1 MSSKVNPTELAL
13 QALRETTEL
22 ELIGDFVSEAEIE
35 KNVVEVRFAGTLKQY
50 QHWHWVVT
58 LTQADKRSPLTV
70 SEINLLASEDAQ
82 LAPQWVPWAERLAE
96 FRRQLRA
103 EGKAN
108 SDAEADALIEGMHS
122 GFTNH
127 EPGEDSQQNSDDG
140 GVKPPVKTRVRQRRV
155 KRNEENQDQDPQ
167 SSTDQDS

>member
-1 MSSKVNPTELAL
+1 MSSKVNPTDLAL
-13 QALRETTEL
+13 EALRETTEHS
-22 ELIGDFVSEAEIE
+22 LIGEFVSELETE
-35 KNVVEVRFAGTLKQY
+35 KNVFEVRFDCTLKQY

-70 SEINLLASEDAQ
+70 SEINLLASENAQ

-140 GVKPPVKTRVRQRRV
+140 GVKPPVKARVRQRRV
-155 KRNEENQDQDPQ
+155 KRNEENQSHDPEAG
-167 SSTDQDS
+167 SDQDS

>member
-1 MSSKVNPTELAL
+1 MSSKVSATELAL
-13 QALRETTEL
+13 AALRETTETA
-22 ELIGDFVSEAEIE
+22 LIGEFVSEAETE
-35 KNVVEVRFAGTLKQY
+35 KNVIEVRFSCTLNQY

-70 SEINLLASEDAQ
+70 SEVNLLASADAQ

-127 EPGEDSQQNSDDG
+127 EPGEDSKQNSDDG

-155 KRNEENQDQDPQ
+155 KRQEDNQDQDPD
-167 SSTDQDS
+167 SGSDQDS

>member
-1 MSSKVNPTELAL
+1 MSSKVSSTDLAL
-13 QALRETTEL
+13 AALRETTEAG
-22 ELIGDFVSEAEIE
+22 LIGEFVSESEIE
-35 KNVVEVRFAGTLKQY
+35 KNVVEVRFSCTLKQY

-58 LTQADKRSPLTV
+58 LTQTDKRSPLTV

-127 EPGEDSQQNSDDG
+127 EQGEESQQNSDDG
-140 GVKPPVKTRVRQRRV
+140 GVKPPVKARVRQRRV
-155 KRNEENQDQDPQ
+155 KRNEENQHQDPESGSDPQ
-167 SSTDQDS
+167 S

>member
-1 MSSKVNPTELAL
+1 MSSKVSATELAL
-13 QALRETTEL
+13 AALRETAETA
-22 ELIGDFVSEAEIE
+22 LIGEFVSETETE
-35 KNVVEVRFAGTLKQY
+35 KNVFEVRYACALNQY

-58 LTQADKRSPLTV
+58 LTQVDKRSPLTV
-70 SEINLLASEDAQ
+70 SEINLLASAEAQ

-127 EPGEDSQQNSDDG
+127 EPGEDSKQNTDDG

-155 KRNEENQDQDPQ
+155 KRQEDNQDQSPEAG
-167 SSTDQDS
+167 SDQDS

>member
-22 ELIGDFVSEAEIE
+22 GLIGDFISESEIE
-35 KNVVEVRFAGTLKQY
+35 KNVVEVRFACTLKQY

-58 LTQADKRSPLTV
+58 LTQTDKRNPLTV
-70 SEINLLASEDAQ
+70 SEINLLASEDAA

-127 EPGEDSQQNSDDG
+127 EPGEDSKQNSDDG

-167 SSTDQDS
+167 SGSDQDS

>member
-13 QALRETTEL
+13 EALRETTEL
-22 ELIGDFVSEAEIE
+22 SLIGDFVSEVETE
-35 KNVVEVRFAGTLKQY
+35 KNVVEVRFTCTLKQY
-50 QHWHWVVT
+50 QNWHWVVT
-58 LTQADKRSPLTV
+58 LTQADKRNPLTV

-127 EPGEDSQQNSDDG
+127 EQGEDSQQNSDDG
-140 GVKPPVKTRVRQRRV
+140 GVKPPVKARVRQRRV
-155 KRNEENQDQDPQ
+155 KRNEENQDQDPE
-167 SSTDQDS
+167 SGSDQDS

>member
-22 ELIGDFVSEAEIE
+22 GLIGDFISESEIE
-35 KNVVEVRFAGTLKQY
+35 KNVVEVRFACTLKQY

-58 LTQADKRSPLTV
+58 LTQTDKRNPLTV
-70 SEINLLASEDAQ
+70 SEINLLASEDAA

-122 GFTNH
+122 VFTNH
-127 EPGEDSQQNSDDG
+127 EPGQDSKQDSNDG

-167 SSTDQDS
+167 SGSDQDS

>member
-1 MSSKVNPTELAL
+1 MSSKVSATELAL
-13 QALRETTEL
+13 AALRETTETA
-22 ELIGDFVSEAEIE
+22 LIGEFVSEAETE
-35 KNVVEVRFAGTLKQY
+35 KNVIEVRFSCTLNQY

-58 LTQADKRSPLTV
+58 LTQSDKRSPLTV
-70 SEINLLASEDAQ
+70 SEIILLASADAQ

-127 EPGEDSQQNSDDG
+127 EPGEDSKQNSDDG

-155 KRNEENQDQDPQ
+155 KRQEDNQDQDPD
-167 SSTDQDS
+167 SGSDQDS

>member
-1 MSSKVNPTELAL
+1 MSSKVSATELAL
-13 QALRETTEL
+13 AALRETTETA
-22 ELIGDFVSEAEIE
+22 LIGEFVSEAETE
-35 KNVVEVRFAGTLKQY
+35 KNVFEVRFSCTLNQY

-58 LTQADKRSPLTV
+58 LTQVDKRSPLTV
-70 SEINLLASEDAQ
+70 SEINLLASADAQ

-127 EPGEDSQQNSDDG
+127 EPGEDSKQNSDDG

-155 KRNEENQDQDPQ
+155 KRQEDNQDQDPD
-167 SSTDQDS
+167 SGSDQDS

>member
-22 ELIGDFVSEAEIE
+22 ALIGDFVSESEIE
-35 KNVVEVRFAGTLKQY
+35 KNVVEVRFACTLKQY

-58 LTQADKRSPLTV
+58 LTQSDKRNPLTV
-70 SEINLLASEDAQ
+70 SEINLLASEDAA

-127 EPGEDSQQNSDDG
+127 EPGQNSKQDSNDG

-167 SSTDQDS
+167 SGSDQDS

>member
-22 ELIGDFVSEAEIE
+22 GLIGEFISQTETE
-35 KNVVEVRFAGTLKQY
+35 KNVVEVRFGCTLKQY

-58 LTQADKRSPLTV
+58 LTQTDKRNPLTV

-127 EPGEDSQQNSDDG
+127 EPGQDSKQDSNDG

-155 KRNEENQDQDPQ
+155 KRNEDNQDQDPQ
-167 SSTDQDS
+167 SGSDQDS

>member
-1 MSSKVNPTELAL
+1 MSSKVSATELAL
-13 QALRETTEL
+13 AALRETTETA
-22 ELIGDFVSEAEIE
+22 LIGEFVSEAETE
-35 KNVVEVRFAGTLKQY
+35 KNVIEVRFSCTLNQY

-58 LTQADKRSPLTV
+58 LTQSDKRSPLTV
-70 SEINLLASEDAQ
+70 SEINLLASADAQ

-127 EPGEDSQQNSDDG
+127 EPGEDSKQNSYDG

-155 KRNEENQDQDPQ
+155 KRQEDNQDQDPD
-167 SSTDQDS
+167 SGSDQDS

>member
-1 MSSKVNPTELAL
+1 MSSKVSATELAL
-13 QALRETTEL
+13 AALRETTETA
-22 ELIGDFVSEAEIE
+22 LIGEFVSEAETE
-35 KNVVEVRFAGTLKQY
+35 KNVIEVRFSCTLNQY

-70 SEINLLASEDAQ
+70 SEINLLASADAQ

-127 EPGEDSQQNSDDG
+127 EPGEDSKQNSDDG

-155 KRNEENQDQDPQ
+155 KRQEDNQDQDPD
-167 SSTDQDS
+167 SGSDQDS

>member
-22 ELIGDFVSEAEIE
+22 ALIGDFVSESEIE
-35 KNVVEVRFAGTLKQY
+35 KNVIEIRFACTLKQY
-50 QHWHWVVT
+50 QHWNWVVT
-58 LTQADKRSPLTV
+58 LTQIDKRNPLTV
-70 SEINLLASEDAQ
+70 SEINLLASEDAA

-122 GFTNH
+122 GFANH
-127 EPGEDSQQNSDDG
+127 EPGQDSQQDSNDG

-155 KRNEENQDQDPQ
+155 KRNEANQDQDPQ
-167 SSTDQDS
+167 SGSDQDS

>member
-22 ELIGDFVSEAEIE
+22 GLIGEFVSESEIE
-35 KNVVEVRFAGTLKQY
+35 KNVVEVHFACTLKQY

-58 LTQADKRSPLTV
+58 LTQPDKRNPLTV
-70 SEINLLASEDAQ
+70 SEINLLASEDSQ

-127 EPGEDSQQNSDDG
+127 EPGQDSKQDSNDG

-155 KRNEENQDQDPQ
+155 KRNEDNQDQDPQ
-167 SSTDQDS
+167 SGSDQDS

>member
-1 MSSKVNPTELAL
+1 MSSKVSATELAL
-13 QALRETTEL
+13 AALRETTETA
-22 ELIGDFVSEAEIE
+22 LIGEFVSEAETE
-35 KNVVEVRFAGTLKQY
+35 KNVIEVRFACTLNQY

-58 LTQADKRSPLTV
+58 LTQVDKRSPLTV
-70 SEINLLASEDAQ
+70 SEINLLASADAQ

-127 EPGEDSQQNSDDG
+127 EPGEDSKQNSDDG

-155 KRNEENQDQDPQ
+155 KRQEDNQDQDPD
-167 SSTDQDS
+167 SGSDQDS

>member
-13 QALRETTEL
+13 QALGETTEL

-35 KNVVEVRFAGTLKQY
+35 KNVLEVRFACTLKQY

>member
-1 MSSKVNPTELAL
+1 MSSKVSATELAL
-13 QALRETTEL
+13 AALRETTETA
-22 ELIGDFVSEAEIE
+22 LIGEFVSEAETE
-35 KNVVEVRFAGTLKQY
+35 KNVIEVRFSCTLNQY

-58 LTQADKRSPLTV
+58 LTQSDKRSPLTV
-70 SEINLLASEDAQ
+70 SEINLLASADAQ

-127 EPGEDSQQNSDDG
+127 EPGEDSKQNSDDG

-155 KRNEENQDQDPQ
+155 KRQEDNQDQDPD
-167 SSTDQDS
+167 SGSDQDS

>member
-35 KNVVEVRFAGTLKQY
+35 KNVVEVRFACTLKQY

-140 GVKPPVKTRVRQRRV
+140 GVKPPVKTRVRHRRV

>member
-13 QALRETTEL
+13 QVLRETTEL

-35 KNVVEVRFAGTLKQY
+35 KNVVEVRFACMLKQY

-127 EPGEDSQQNSDDG
+127 EPGDDSQKNSDDG
-140 GVKPPVKTRVRQRRV
+140 SVKPPVKTRVRQRRV

>member
-1 MSSKVNPTELAL
+1 MSSKVSATELAL
-13 QALRETTEL
+13 AALRETTETA
-22 ELIGDFVSEAEIE
+22 LIGQFVSEAETE
-35 KNVVEVRFAGTLKQY
+35 KNVIEVRFACTLNQY

-58 LTQADKRSPLTV
+58 LTQSDKRSPLTV
-70 SEINLLASEDAQ
+70 SEINLLASADAQ

-127 EPGEDSQQNSDDG
+127 EPGEDSKQNSDDG

-155 KRNEENQDQDPQ
+155 KRQEDNQDQDPD
-167 SSTDQDS
+167 SGSDQDS

>member
-1 MSSKVNPTELAL
+1 MSSKVSATELAL
-13 QALRETTEL
+13 AALRETTETA
-22 ELIGDFVSEAEIE
+22 LIGEFVSEAETE
-35 KNVVEVRFAGTLKQY
+35 KNVIEVRFSCTLNQY
-50 QHWHWVVT
+50 QHWHWVVI

-70 SEINLLASEDAQ
+70 SEINLLASADAQ

-127 EPGEDSQQNSDDG
+127 EPGEDSKQNSNDG

-167 SSTDQDS
+167 SGSDQDS

>member
-22 ELIGDFVSEAEIE
+22 GLIGEFLSEAEIE
-35 KNVVEVRFAGTLKQY
+35 KNVIEVRFACTLKQY

-58 LTQADKRSPLTV
+58 LTQPDKRSPLTV

-122 GFTNH
+122 GFANH
-127 EPGEDSQQNSDDG
+127 EPGEDSQQNSDNG
-140 GVKPPVKTRVRQRRV
+140 SVKPPAKTRVRQRRV

-167 SSTDQDS
+167 ASTDQDS